1 MKVRLTSIA
10 CAALACAA
18 VLAGP
23 ASARTHGHA
32 IPLAAQ
38 APDEGA
44 QAAGAGGTG
53 HACDAPAAP
62 DAPAGV
68 PEPYYYSAYH
78 CYRPADIAR
87 AYGVDALQGD
97 PSDASAGLKG
107 AGQTIVLVDSYGSPT
122 ATHDLQVFHD
132 SFYPDLPA
140 PSFEQICQ
148 AGCKDYKNVGNG
160 QSGSGGAAGWAGE
173 ANLDIEWAY
182 AMAPL
187 AHIVLLAVPPAE
199 TEGVQGFP
207 NLFKAISDQID
218 RSPDGTVFSMS
229 FGVTEETFTGS
240 SAKSQLAKFDAV
252 FKKGLARNDTFLASS
267 GDDGSAGVSKQHRD
281 SVYYDHPTAGWPAT
295 SPWVTAVG
303 GTQLMQDW
311 RWDPQSLTPFNAD
324 SSRNA
329 PFFNWDDT
337 PGETTEPAWNEP
349 WLPAATGGGESRLY
363 GAPTWQ
369 SGVTNGDGNAPAGRG
384 VPDVA
389 WDAAVNGGVLVYTS
403 FFPSVNR
410 GGWHVYGGTSASS
423 PQFAGV
429 VALVNESR
437 KDAGKGPIG
446 WLNPLLY
453 QQVDQSTAFRDIT
466 TQTFGSGAN
475 AFTVDSNQLYQETD
489 GEPVTPGPV
498 PGMPVTSGWDETT
511 GFGVPN
517 SGSLVAQLTALP

>member
-1 MKVRLTSIA
+1 
-10 CAALACAA
+10 
-18 VLAGP
+18 
-23 ASARTHGHA
+23 
-32 IPLAAQ
+32 
-38 APDEGA
+38 
-44 QAAGAGGTG
+44 
-53 HACDAPAAP
+53 
-62 DAPAGV
+62 
-68 PEPYYYSAYH
+68 
-78 CYRPADIAR
+78 
-87 AYGVDALQGD
+87 
-97 PSDASAGLKG
+97 
-107 AGQTIVLVDSYGSPT
+107 
-122 ATHDLQVFHD
+122 
-132 SFYPDLPA
+132 
-140 PSFEQICQ
+140 
-148 AGCKDYKNVGNG
+148 
-160 QSGSGGAAGWAGE
+160 
-173 ANLDIEWAY
+173 
-182 AMAPL
+182 
-187 AHIVLLAVPPAE
+187 
-199 TEGVQGFP
+199 
-207 NLFKAISDQID
+207 
-218 RSPDGTVFSMS
+218 
-229 FGVTEETFTGS
+229 
-240 SAKSQLAKFDAV
+240 
-252 FKKGLARNDTFLASS
+252 
-267 GDDGSAGVSKQHRD
+267 VSTQHRD

-403 FFPSVNR
+403 FVPSVNR

-437 KDAGKGPIG
+437 RAAGKGPIG

-466 TQTFGSGAN
+466 TQTFGSGAS
-475 AFTVDSNQLYQETD
+475 AFTVDSNRLYQETD

-517 SGSLVAQLTALP
+517 SGSLAAQLTALP